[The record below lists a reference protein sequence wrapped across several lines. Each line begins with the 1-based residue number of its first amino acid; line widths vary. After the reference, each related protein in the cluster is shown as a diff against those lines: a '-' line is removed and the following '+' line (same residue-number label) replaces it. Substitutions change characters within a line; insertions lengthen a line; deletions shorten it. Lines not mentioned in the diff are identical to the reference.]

1 MIMNSKC
8 IAATMEVVKAC
19 VCVCVPC
26 VLVSC
31 DLRGDSGIGAAA
43 RAFCECCGAVLRER
57 ALDP

>member
-1 MIMNSKC
+1 
-8 IAATMEVVKAC
+8 MEVVKAC